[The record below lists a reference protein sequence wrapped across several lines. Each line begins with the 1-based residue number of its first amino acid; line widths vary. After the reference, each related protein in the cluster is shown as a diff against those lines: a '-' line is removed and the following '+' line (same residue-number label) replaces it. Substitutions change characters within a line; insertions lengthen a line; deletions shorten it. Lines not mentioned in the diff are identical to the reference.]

1 MVFKENR
8 EDQSSLTDYKGRTIE
23 KGGGGI
29 IRVIKNHR
37 AENQVNI
44 IATQPKSSDNA
55 DNAIQRINLA
65 YK

>member
-23 KGGGGI
+23 KGGGI

-37 AENQVNI
+37 AEDQVNI

-55 DNAIQRINLA
+55 DNAMALSTG
-65 YK
+65 